1 MRRDD
6 FLARVRTAQGSAV
19 LPVAKPG
26 PLYPTERRKNPVQWF
41 IESATAI
48 GTFVHRVASADKAR
62 ELIRSIAREAG
73 ASVFTAWAESE
84 IPVPGVASYLR
95 LGGMEEVTIDLPVG
109 EERTATTED
118 LGRIGLGV
126 TGADAAFARSG
137 TIALWSGPG
146 RSRMAS
152 LVPEVHVAVLD
163 AGLVSPSLS
172 EWAAIHP
179 DALKRASNL
188 VFIGGPSRS
197 ADIEM
202 TLSIGVHG
210 PRALHVILL

>member
-1 MRRDD
+1 MKRED

-19 LPVAKPG
+19 LPVARPG
-26 PLYPTERRKNPVQWF
+26 PLYPTERRKKPVQWF

-48 GTFVHRVASADKAR
+48 GAVIHRASSGDEVR
-62 ELIRSIAREAG
+62 GLIRTIARETDV
-73 ASVFTAWAESE
+73 SVFTAWAESE
-84 IPVPGVASYLR
+84 LPVPGVASYLG
-95 LGGMEEVTIDLPVG
+95 LGGMEEVTIDLPA
-109 EERTATTED
+109 EEGRTAATEE

-163 AGLVSPSLS
+163 TDLVFPSLS
-172 EWAAIHP
+172 EWAATHP
-179 DALKRASNL
+179 DALQRASNL

-210 PRALHVILL
+210 PRALHVILI

>member
-6 FLARVRTAQGSAV
+6 FLARVRSAQGSAV
-19 LPVAKPG
+19 LPVARPG
-26 PLYPTERRKNPVQWF
+26 PLYPTERRKDSVAWF
-41 IESATAI
+41 VESATAI
-48 GTFVHRVASADKAR
+48 GTIVHRVPSADEAR
-62 ELIRSIAREAG
+62 ELTRSIARGAG
-73 ASVFTAWAESE
+73 VSVFTTWEESE
-84 IPVPGVASYLR
+84 MAVPGVASYLR
-95 LGGMEEVTIDLPVG
+95 LAGMEEVTIDLPRG
-109 EERTATTED
+109 EGRTAATAD

-152 LVPEVHVAVLD
+152 LVPEVHVAVLETD
-163 AGLVSPSLS
+163 RVSPSLS
-172 EWAAIHP
+172 EWAATHP
-179 DALKRASNL
+179 AALEQASNL

-210 PRALHVILL
+210 PRFLHVILI